1 MLPYT
6 TLAMTFGER
15 AAYSLK
21 MFIIGQGTVFVA
33 LAVLWGALVLFRHLA
48 VKKPKPAPAPAAP
61 AAPVAPAPA
70 AAPAGQAEAAQGD
83 DALIAVITAAVA
95 AAMADENN
103 GELPAFRVVSFRRL

>member
-15 AAYSLK
+15 AAYSFK
-21 MFIIGQGTVFVA
+21 MFVIGQGTVFAA

-48 VKKPKPAPAPAAP
+48 VKKPKPTP
-61 AAPVAPAPA
+61 AAPVAPASV
-70 AAPAGQAEAAQGD
+70 AAPVGQKEIAQSD